1 MTDVLTSAPA
11 SHWSPA
17 ALAERLASLPRAPI
31 AALPTPLEEAPR
43 LSAALG
49 GPRILVKRDDLTGL
63 ALGGNKVR
71 HLEFRVADALARGAT
86 CMVAM
91 NVAQSNHARL
101 HAAVCARF
109 GLKMYI
115 LRPGPIDAPV
125 QGNLLLDHLFGATVV
140 PLGEIAPDEREAR
153 LTAFLAELTARGERP
168 YPVIRDANP
177 SGYFLG
183 VAAYLNAALE
193 LLGQLQAR
201 RVTADH
207 IFLIGGSSAA
217 GLALAGKLL
226 GAPYRVHA
234 ISNGG
239 KRDQMWRSIR
249 DVAAGGA
256 AVANVPATLEEG
268 DIDIH
273 DDYVGPGYGIATDA
287 GVEAMRLAA
296 RTEGLVLDPVYTGKA
311 LAGLIGE
318 IRRGAIG
325 AGETVVF
332 VHTGGIPISFAYSDE
347 ILGRLE
353 G

>member
-1 MTDVLTSAPA
+1 MTDTIATAPTT
-11 SHWSPA
+11 WTPA
-17 ALAERLASLPRAPI
+17 ALAERLATLPRMSI
-31 AALPTPLEEAPR
+31 AALPTPLDEAPR

-86 CMVAM
+86 CLVAM

-101 HAAVCARF
+101 HAAVAARF

-115 LRPGPIDAPV
+115 LRPGPIDALV
-125 QGNLLLDHLFGATVV
+125 QGNLLLDHLFGATVI
-140 PLGEIAPDEREAR
+140 PLGAIGADEREAR

-168 YPVIRDANP
+168 YPVIRGANP

-183 VAAYLNAALE
+183 VAAYLNAGLE

-201 RVTADH
+201 RLTADH

-226 GAPYRVHA
+226 GAPWRVHA

-239 KRDQMWRSIR
+239 NRDQMWRSIS
-249 DVAAGGA
+249 DVATGGA
-256 AVANVPATLEEG
+256 AVANVPVTLEPG
-268 DIDIH
+268 DLDIH

-287 GVEAMRLAA
+287 GIEAMRLAA
-296 RTEGLVLDPVYTGKA
+296 RTEGLILDPVYTGKA

-318 IRRGAIG
+318 IRAGRIG
-325 AGETVVF
+325 AHETAIF
-332 VHTGGIPISFAYSDE
+332 IHSGGIPITFAYSEE
-347 ILGRLE
+347 IMARL
-353 G
+353 

>member
-1 MTDVLTSAPA
+1 MTDTISAPPTI
-11 SHWSPA
+11 WTA
-17 ALAERLASLPRAPI
+17 AELAERLAALPRLPI
-31 AALPTPLEEAPR
+31 AALPTPLDDAPR

-49 GPRILVKRDDLTGL
+49 GPRILIKRDDLTGL

-86 CMVAM
+86 CLVAM
-91 NVAQSNHARL
+91 NVAQSNHARI
-101 HAAVCARF
+101 HAAVAAKY

-115 LRPGPIDAPV
+115 LRPGPVDAPV

-140 PLGEIAPDEREAR
+140 PLGEIAPGEHEAR

-168 YPVIRDANP
+168 YPVIRGANP

-201 RVTADH
+201 RLTADH

-226 GAPYRVHA
+226 GASWRVHA

-239 KRDQMWRSIR
+239 NRDRMWRSIS

-256 AVANVPATLEEG
+256 AVANVPVTLDEG
-268 DIDIH
+268 DLDIH

-318 IRRGAIG
+318 IRAGRVRP
-325 AGETVVF
+325 GETAIF
-332 VHTGGIPISFAYSDE
+332 VHTGGIPISFAYSEE
-347 ILGRLE
+347 ILARL
-353 G
+353 

>member
-1 MTDVLTSAPA
+1 MADTIAAA
-11 SHWSPA
+11 STTWTPD
-17 ALAERLASLPRAPI
+17 ALAERLATLPRMSI
-31 AALPTPLEEAPR
+31 AALPTPLDEAPR

-86 CMVAM
+86 CLVAM

-101 HAAVCARF
+101 HAAVAARF

-115 LRPGPIDAPV
+115 LRPGPVDAPV
-125 QGNLLLDHLFGATVV
+125 QGNLLLDHLFGATII
-140 PLGEIAPDEREAR
+140 PLGEIGTAEREAR

-168 YPVIRDANP
+168 YPVIRGANP

-183 VAAYLNAALE
+183 VAAYLNAGLE

-201 RVTADH
+201 RLTADH

-226 GAPYRVHA
+226 GAPWRVHA

-239 KRDQMWRSIR
+239 NRDQMWRSIS
-249 DVAAGGA
+249 DVATGGA
-256 AVANVPATLEEG
+256 AVANVPVTLEPG
-268 DIDIH
+268 DLDIH

-287 GVEAMRLAA
+287 AVEAMQLAA
-296 RTEGLVLDPVYTGKA
+296 RTEGLILDPVYTGKA

-318 IRRGAIG
+318 TRAGRIGPHQTAI
-325 AGETVVF
+325 F
-332 VHTGGIPISFAYSDE
+332 IHSGGIPITFAYSEE
-347 ILGRLE
+347 ILARL
-353 G
+353 